1 MAEKVKG
8 LQQEINSK
16 SADDGQRSNLEEKI
30 NGLNIEIESMRVSY
44 EEQLKSLQTD
54 IDEKMVDIQ
63 DLNDI
68 IETKDRDLA

>member
-8 LQQEINSK
+8 LQQEIKSK